1 MSVTSSI
8 SGNQLTISISGRFD
22 FSAHK
27 DFRSAIDSIS
37 ENHVTSATVDMRTA
51 EYIDS
56 SALGMLLML
65 KNKMGDSKEAVS
77 IINSSPDVKKIFE
90 ISNFGQLFTLA

>member
-8 SGNQLTISISGRFD
+8 SGNKLTINISGRFD
-22 FSAHK
+22 FSVHK
-27 DFRSAIDSIS
+27 DFRAAIDSIADNNINS
-37 ENHVTSATVDMRTA
+37 TTVDMRTT

-65 KNKMGDSKEAVS
+65 KSKMGDSKEAIS
-77 IINSSPDVKKIFE
+77 IINSNPDVKKIFE
-90 ISNFGQLFTLA
+90 IANFAQLFDLR

>member
-8 SGNQLTISISGRFD
+8 SGNKLTIGISGRFD
-22 FSAHK
+22 FSVHK
-27 DFRSAIDSIS
+27 DFRAAIDSIAGNNIS
-37 ENHVTSATVDMRTA
+37 SATVDMRTT

-65 KNKMGDSKEAVS
+65 KSKMGDSKEAIS
-77 IINSSPDVKKIFE
+77 IINSNPDVKKIFE
-90 ISNFGQLFTLA
+90 IANFAQLFDLR